1 MGCVSWRRPLL
12 VLAIGGLLL
21 QALPAAATPVL
32 RVGLVEGARP
42 CSWREAGVWRGLA
55 VELWVRIAGQ
65 AQFPYVLQSWPST
78 AALLEAA
85 ERGQVD
91 VAVGCIN
98 VSPDRLSRITFSLPF
113 QEDGLAV
120 MVASSRFD
128 LGRAFLSSL
137 FGPLLLQLLGGY
149 LLVIAALGLLL
160 WKLETYRDH
169 PDTVAHGRRR
179 SFSKLFQILAT
190 GPGSNTISTTSRGQA
205 IVIVAYL
212 VRIVS
217 SSLLVGY
224 LTVNVVRETQ
234 GKTMGHL
241 RSITD
246 LQGQRVAVRPGS
258 VSEALLQD
266 LNARATAAP
275 VVIRRVFSL
284 DVALERLERNQLD
297 AVLADNLQLMDLV
310 LRRPRGRL
318 VPSLVLQ
325 GIHPESQAFAF
336 GPDLPAASAE
346 RIDLAISTLKRSG
359 VVSELREQMGL
370 SDRSEP

>member
-1 MGCVSWRRPLL
+1 
-12 VLAIGGLLL
+12 
-21 QALPAAATPVL
+21 
-32 RVGLVEGARP
+32 
-42 CSWREAGVWRGLA
+42 
-55 VELWVRIAGQ
+55 
-65 AQFPYVLQSWPST
+65 
-78 AALLEAA
+78 
-85 ERGQVD
+85 
-91 VAVGCIN
+91 
-98 VSPDRLSRITFSLPF
+98 
-113 QEDGLAV
+113 
-120 MVASSRFD
+120 
-128 LGRAFLSSL
+128 
-137 FGPLLLQLLGGY
+137 
-149 LLVIAALGLLL
+149 
-160 WKLETYRDH
+160 
-169 PDTVAHGRRR
+169 
-179 SFSKLFQILAT
+179 
-190 GPGSNTISTTSRGQA
+190 
-205 IVIVAYL
+205 
-212 VRIVS
+212 
-217 SSLLVGY
+217 LVGY

-234 GKTMGHL
+234 GKAMGHL

-266 LNARATAAP
+266 LNAKATAAP